1 LADGKVL
8 VLGGV
13 PSIQNIHEQ
22 PPDPQYAELYDPVAG
37 IFSSAG
43 SFALSRAGYAAT
55 LLTNGM
61 VLIAGGDQA
70 GPAVTWV
77 VLLDPVTGTLSAT
90 GGLVIAR
97 TGHTATRLND
107 GRVLV
112 TGGTDGSGDALF
124 SAELYQ

>member
-1 LADGKVL
+1 
-8 VLGGV
+8 
-13 PSIQNIHEQ
+13 
-22 PPDPQYAELYDPVAG
+22 
-37 IFSSAG
+37 
-43 SFALSRAGYAAT
+43 
-55 LLTNGM
+55 
-61 VLIAGGDQA
+61 
-70 GPAVTWV
+70 VTWV

-112 TGGTDGSGDALF
+112 TGGTDGSGNALF